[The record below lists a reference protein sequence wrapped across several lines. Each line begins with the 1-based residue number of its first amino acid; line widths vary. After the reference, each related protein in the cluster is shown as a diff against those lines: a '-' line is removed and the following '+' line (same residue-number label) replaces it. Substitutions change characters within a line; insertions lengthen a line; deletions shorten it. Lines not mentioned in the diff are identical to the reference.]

1 MNDWA
6 LNDIDQQLIKLSLRE
21 DLGIV
26 FQDATTNLLFPK
38 HLPEQTARIISKAK
52 EPIVFCGRMIVE
64 ELLCAF
70 QSDYELTGIED
81 GQVVQPG
88 ETIMTITSDPATLLM
103 AERSILNFIRRLS
116 AIATLTR
123 KFVDKVKHTQLKILD
138 TRKTTPGWRHLEKY
152 AVLCGGGVNHRMG
165 LYDAI
170 MVKDTHVDL
179 LGGMKL
185 ALDKLPE
192 KADKEMSVVVEVRD
206 INELKT
212 VIEFGQGKVDR
223 VLLDN
228 MSPEQMKECVALCE
242 GIYATEASGNLN
254 LDNIV
259 AVAESGVT
267 LASIGAVTHS
277 AGSVDVSMKSEEAK
291 PDEQ

>member
-1 MNDWA
+1 
-6 LNDIDQQLIKLSLRE
+6 
-21 DLGIV
+21 
-26 FQDATTNLLFPK
+26 
-38 HLPEQTARIISKAK
+38 
-52 EPIVFCGRMIVE
+52 
-64 ELLCAF
+64 
-70 QSDYELTGIED
+70 
-81 GQVVQPG
+81 
-88 ETIMTITSDPATLLM
+88 
-103 AERSILNFIRRLS
+103 
-116 AIATLTR
+116 
-123 KFVDKVKHTQLKILD
+123 
-138 TRKTTPGWRHLEKY
+138 
-152 AVLCGGGVNHRMG
+152 
-165 LYDAI
+165 
-170 MVKDTHVDL
+170 
-179 LGGMKL
+179 MKL

>member
-1 MNDWA
+1 
-6 LNDIDQQLIKLSLRE
+6 
-21 DLGIV
+21 
-26 FQDATTNLLFPK
+26 
-38 HLPEQTARIISKAK
+38 
-52 EPIVFCGRMIVE
+52 
-64 ELLCAF
+64 
-70 QSDYELTGIED
+70 
-81 GQVVQPG
+81 
-88 ETIMTITSDPATLLM
+88 
-103 AERSILNFIRRLS
+103 
-116 AIATLTR
+116 
-123 KFVDKVKHTQLKILD
+123 
-138 TRKTTPGWRHLEKY
+138 
-152 AVLCGGGVNHRMG
+152 
-165 LYDAI
+165 

-179 LGGMKL
+179 LGGVKL